1 MVFGLSEKRRSELRK
16 MEFLIWNFREVGLS
30 YVFLAVRGLTELRE
44 PIELQTVFLGKSR
57 F

>member
-16 MEFLIWNFREVGLS
+16 MEFLIWNFREVGLN